1 MGEMDGGVEIAMTA
15 FPLEGIR
22 VVDSTYVFALPYAG
36 GQLADMGAEVI
47 KVEGPGRPDV
57 TRTGGYAG
65 AFPENDLGEDWW
77 NRPSTYNLIH
87 RGKRSLTLDMTD
99 ERGREMFRQLVSI
112 SDVVM
117 ENFTPRVMRSWGLDY
132 PNLRKIKPDIILVSN
147 TGYGHGGG
155 PYSGYPAQA
164 TTQEGTHGHCWVTG
178 YPGEG
183 PAKAGASFVDFLST
197 WTALFAIGSALR
209 YRNQTG
215 QGQWVDIG
223 MYQAGVMFLSEYILD
238 AVANGREGVRI
249 GNRHPYRAPQG
260 CYPALG
266 PDQWITLSVGDDE
279 QWRSLC
285 QLMEQPELANDP
297 RFRGLLARQ
306 ENHDG
311 LDEIIREW
319 TSGRDRYDLMH
330 ALQGVGIPAGPV
342 LTGKD
347 VHFDPHFQSRGFL
360 ERVDYPE
367 ERGMGSRPFIGRPYK
382 FSKSPARIQGPSPT
396 FGQHNAP
403 LLQDLL
409 GLDEES
415 YQAMVQDAV
424 IATVPTSGEATPRVP
439 EEEALERGQLA
450 AWDPNYRQLLGI

>member
-1 MGEMDGGVEIAMTA
+1 MAGP
-15 FPLEGIR
+15 PLEGIR

-36 GQLADMGAEVI
+36 GLMADMGAEVI

-57 TRTGGYAG
+57 TRTGGFAG
-65 AFPENDLGEDWW
+65 AFPENDIGDDWW

-87 RGKRSLTLDMTD
+87 RGKQSLTLDMTD

-197 WTALFAIGSALR
+197 WTALFAIGAALR

-260 CYPALG
+260 CYPAWG
-266 PDQWITLSVGDDE
+266 KDQWITLSVGDDQ
-279 QWRSLC
+279 QWSSLC
-285 QLMEQPELANDP
+285 QLMEQPDLANDP

-306 ENHDG
+306 ENHDA

-367 ERGMGSRPFIGRPYK
+367 ERGMGSRPFIGRPYR

-415 YQAMVQDAV
+415 YQALVQDAV